1 MAFHRIYNPERLHD
15 LIDAIL
21 LIESDANLHDL
32 LQAIVKAATQ
42 LVGARYGAM
51 GVVSSNG
58 KSLSQFITYGID
70 ETTRTRI
77 GQAPLGEGLL
87 GEIIANAHALRV
99 DDLSTHES
107 SSGFPANH
115 PVMKSFLG
123 VPVKTGDDHVFGN
136 LYLTDRLNGEP
147 FSEEDQIL
155 VESFGRAAGLI
166 IDQATI
172 RSHLRELTLSE
183 ERERLARDLHDTVIQ
198 RLFGVGLALQITLP
212 MVSNEK
218 VQARINSAIDELDE
232 TIREIRTT
240 IFEIDQEQVDG
251 VSLLSRASAL
261 VQEVGARLGI
271 KVDLRVTDEIN
282 RKVGNVCA
290 RHATQ
295 SLREILSN
303 IARHARAT
311 AIRVEITA
319 EGDLLV
325 MTVVDNGVGFTS
337 TAGPGR
343 GLRNLNARARELGG
357 TCVIDSGLSRGTMVR
372 WTAHWQD

>member
-1 MAFHRIYNPERLHD
+1 MTFHRIDDPERLHE

-21 LIESDANLHDL
+21 LIESDASLHDL
-32 LQAIVKAATQ
+32 LQAIVKAAAQ

-51 GVVSSNG
+51 GVISSNG
-58 KSLSQFITYGID
+58 KTLSQFITYGVD
-70 ETTRTRI
+70 EATRASI
-77 GQAPLGEGLL
+77 GPTPRGEGLL
-87 GEIIANAHALRV
+87 GEIVARARTLRI
-99 DDLSTHES
+99 DDLSTHEMS
-107 SSGFPANH
+107 RGFPANH
-115 PVMKSFLG
+115 PAMKNFLG

-183 ERERLARDLHDTVIQ
+183 ERERMARDLHDTVIQ

-212 MVSNEK
+212 MIVDEK
-218 VQARINSAIDELDE
+218 VQTRINSAIDELDQ

-240 IFEIDQEQVDG
+240 IFEIDQEELDG
-251 VSLLSRASAL
+251 ATLLSRVSTL
-261 VQEVGARLGI
+261 VDEVGSRLGI
-271 KVDLRVTDEIN
+271 RVDLIVSDDIN
-282 RKVGNVCA
+282 RKVGSVCA
-290 RHATQ
+290 RHTTQ
-295 SLREILSN
+295 ALREILSN
-303 IARHARAT
+303 IVRHAHAT
-311 AIRVEITA
+311 AILVEITT

-337 TAGPGR
+337 SAGPGR
-343 GLRNLNARARELGG
+343 GLRNLSARAKELGG
-357 TCVIDSGLSRGTMVR
+357 TCVIDSGPSRGTMVR
-372 WTAHWQD
+372 WTAHWMD